1 MEELKF
7 TQEQLDALINE
18 KVSEKT
24 KGLYTEDDFNR
35 RLTSEVDRRVE
46 SGIQK
51 GLETQKSKW
60 QKELEERA
68 KLSAEEIA
76 QKQIEEKS
84 NELSAKEREIA
95 KKANMLE
102 AKSLLTENQIPK
114 SYYDKFIS
122 VLVNDDLDTTMENV
136 TNFIEVYNSTKA
148 DIENKVKSEYSAVP
162 KPKTPEQGGSVVS
175 KEDFMKMGY
184 GDKVKFKSE
193 YPELYKKYIK

>member
-1 MEELKF
+1 MDKLEF

-24 KGLYTEDDFNR
+24 KSLYTEDDFNR
-35 RLTSEVDRRVE
+35 KLTSEVDRRVE

-68 KLSAEEIA
+68 KLSAEELA
-76 QKQIEEKS
+76 QKAIEEKS

-95 KKANMLE
+95 KKANMLD
-102 AKSLLTENQIPK
+102 AKSMLAENQIPK

-122 VLVNDDLDTTMENV
+122 VMVTEDLETTMGNI

-162 KPKTPEQGGSVVS
+162 KPTTPEKGGTTVS

-184 GDKVKFKSE
+184 AEKVKFKSE
-193 YPELYKKYIK
+193 FPELYKKYIK

>member
-18 KVSEKT
+18 RVSEKT

-35 RLTSEVDRRVE
+35 KLTAEVDRRVE
-46 SGIQK
+46 TGIQK

-68 KLSAEEIA
+68 KLSAEELA
-76 QKQIEEKS
+76 QKTIEEKS
-84 NELSAKEREIA
+84 NELSAKEKEIA
-95 KKANMLE
+95 RKANLLE
-102 AKSLLTENQIPK
+102 AKSTLTENQIPK

-122 VLVNDDLDTTMENV
+122 VLVTDDIEQTMENV
-136 TNFIEVYNSTKA
+136 NSFIEVYSSTKA
-148 DIENKVKSEYSAVP
+148 DIENKVKSELSTI
-162 KPKTPEQGGSVVS
+162 KQPKTPENGGAVS
-175 KEDFMKMGY
+175 KEDFTKMGY
-184 GDKVKFKSE
+184 AEKVKFKTE